1 MLLNFCYKNEIKL
14 HISHQ
19 WRTLTMQMR
28 LKGDSSKCLSQKIF
42 VVDILL
48 SIFFRKPQN
57 TNEKIKSELLSEF
70 SLINPV

>member
-19 WRTLTMQMR
+19 WHTVTKQML

-48 SIFFRKPQN
+48 SIFFSKTSTYQRK
-57 TNEKIKSELLSEF
+57 K
-70 SLINPV
+70 